1 MVTQGAH
8 LVSGTNEAGAMATFS
23 DDVVAAA
30 QHGDRDAL
38 RTVFEV
44 LAPKVLGYLRAKGVR
59 DPEAVTNDV
68 FLALLTRFERI
79 QGGAEGLRKL
89 AFTIA
94 HARMV
99 DDYRDRSRQPAAVS
113 YEPAEDTRTVE
124 SAEEDADQV
133 QAVARV
139 RAVLAVLPED
149 QREVLTLR
157 VVADLSIEQIA
168 AVMGRSQG
176 AVKQLQRRGMISLR
190 TALADRQVTL

>member
-1 MVTQGAH
+1 M
-8 LVSGTNEAGAMATFS
+8 AGFS
-23 DDVVAAA
+23 DDLVAAA
-30 QHGDRDAL
+30 QDGDRDAL
-38 RTVFEV
+38 RTVYEV

-68 FLALLTRFERI
+68 FLALLTHMDRVK
-79 QGGAEGLRKL
+79 GGAEGLRKL

-99 DDYRDRSRQPAAVS
+99 DDYRSRSRQPGAVS
-113 YEPAEDTRTVE
+113 YDPADDTRTVP
-124 SAEEDADQV
+124 SAEDDADHV
-133 QAVARV
+133 LAAARV

-176 AVKQLQRRGMISLR
+176 AVKQLQRRGMIAVR
-190 TALADRQVTL
+190 QALADRHVTL